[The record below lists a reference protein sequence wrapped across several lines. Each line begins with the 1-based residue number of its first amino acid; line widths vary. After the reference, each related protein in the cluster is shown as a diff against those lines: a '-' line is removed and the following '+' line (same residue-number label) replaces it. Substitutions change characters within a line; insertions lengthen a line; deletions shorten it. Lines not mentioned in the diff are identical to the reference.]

1 MWQEQNN
8 SLVQEFVFKDFKEA
22 FVFITKVAGLAE
34 EMDHH
39 PTWTN
44 TYNKVMI
51 KLCTHDQGDIITE
64 KDRLMAEEI
73 DKLI

>member
-22 FVFITKVAGLAE
+22 FVFITKVAKLAE
-34 EMDHH
+34 EIDHH

-51 KLCTHDQGDIITE
+51 KLCTHDQGDIITQ

>member
-22 FVFITKVAGLAE
+22 FVFITKVAKLAE
-34 EMDHH
+34 EIDHH

>member
-22 FVFITKVAGLAE
+22 FVFITKVAELAE

-51 KLCTHDQGDIITE
+51 KLCTHDQGDIITQ